1 MLIKTINERIKS
13 DVVPAEQFF
22 ADMNK
27 MYLSR
32 FSVDLL
38 RDHFTE
44 KERKKIMNQ
53 KKSNQTTINDCEKDW
68 PICITNIV
76 KNSYYHKSP
85 SFYIYRE
92 DSILSN
98 FKPRHFFQKPDQP
111 IAPQKKHVMDRTSVR
126 NQADLDD
133 NSDTASIQYGFNP
146 EKKCTEENYLLIE
159 RQVHKCVIEKD
170 QRYRIEKQSE
180 HKALEE
186 MISNF
191 KAQLLLE
198 ERKAL
203 ADDAPVPG
211 PDTLAAPGIKWKLQE
226 KSKNSDDEDMVVP
239 EKGNPAS
246 PDKKRNGSLQPTQNK
261 SKERQSVLQNLK
273 KSQRVPHHVET
284 KPASKTTL
292 GPQMTSKFNLMTNSD
307 DEVEHERHHPTVE
320 FRNDQLEID
329 SDDDEEDEEDSMPTR
344 DVRQRM
350 TFYQAQLG
358 KIGGDDF
365 TADIFKSIL
374 AQNTSKFEQM
384 KLATD

>member
-53 KKSNQTTINDCEKDW
+53 KKSSQNTIIDCEKDW

-85 SFYIYRE
+85 SFYLYRE
-92 DSILSN
+92 NSILSN
-98 FKPRHFFQKPDQP
+98 FKSEHFMRSSNQQS
-111 IAPQKKHVMDRTSVR
+111 APPKKKVMDRTSVR
-126 NQADLDD
+126 HQADLDD
-133 NSDTASIQYGFNP
+133 NSETASIQFGFNP
-146 EKKCTEENYLLIE
+146 EKKCTEERYLLIE
-159 RQVHKCVIEKD
+159 RQEHKCLIEKD
-170 QRYRIEKQSE
+170 QKYRLEKQAE
-180 HKALEE
+180 HEALAKT
-186 MISNF
+186 ISDF
-191 KAQLLLE
+191 KAHLLLE

-203 ADDAPVPG
+203 EETEADANG
-211 PDTLAAPGIKWKLQE
+211 TFASGLKWKKQE
-226 KSKNSDDEDMVVP
+226 DLKNSDDEDLRVP
-239 EKGNPAS
+239 GKGPRES
-246 PDKKRNGSLQPTQNK
+246 HDKKRQGSLQPVQSK
-261 SKERQSVLQNLK
+261 SQERLSVLQNLK
-273 KSQRVPHHVET
+273 KSQRAPVHDSDN
-284 KPASKTTL
+284 KLASKTTL
-292 GPQMTSKFNLMTNSD
+292 GPQTARKFHFMTNSD
-307 DEVEHERHHPTVE
+307 DEVEPERHQPTVD

-329 SDDDEEDEEDSMPTR
+329 SDDDEEDEEESMPTR

-365 TADIFKSIL
+365 TADIFKSVL
-374 AQNTSKFEQM
+374 AHNTSKFEQM
-384 KLATD
+384 KLAAD